1 MSRTVGPAV
10 MKAMMC
16 IAAPQWEHSSGLE
29 SAPMDL
35 RVPPPVVTAI
45 VVAAMWVIDRSVD
58 AGRITSSVQIPAA
71 VAFLA
76 AGVGLMAAAVASFV
90 TANTTIN
97 PLKPS
102 RASRLVTSGVF
113 RLSRNPIYVGDLLVL
128 VAIAVWLG
136 QAANIA
142 LLAGFVWYIDR
153 FQIRPEERA
162 LSTLFGAEYAAY
174 CARVRRWL

>member
-1 MSRTVGPAV
+1 
-10 MKAMMC
+10 
-16 IAAPQWEHSSGLE
+16 
-29 SAPMDL
+29 
-35 RVPPPVVTAI
+35 
-45 VVAAMWVIDRSVD
+45 MWVIDRSVD

-113 RLSRNPIYVGDLLVL
+113 RLSRNPIYLGDLLAL

>member
-1 MSRTVGPAV
+1 
-10 MKAMMC
+10 
-16 IAAPQWEHSSGLE
+16 
-29 SAPMDL
+29 
-35 RVPPPVVTAI
+35 
-45 VVAAMWVIDRSVD
+45 MWVIDRSVD
-58 AGRITSSVQIPAA
+58 AGRITSSLQIPAA

-90 TANTTIN
+90 AANTTIN

>member
-1 MSRTVGPAV
+1 
-10 MKAMMC
+10 
-16 IAAPQWEHSSGLE
+16 
-29 SAPMDL
+29 
-35 RVPPPVVTAI
+35 
-45 VVAAMWVIDRSVD
+45 MWVIDRSVD

-76 AGVGLMAAAVASFV
+76 AGVGLMATAVASFV

-162 LSTLFGAEYAAY
+162 LSTLFGAEYTAY